1 MGDSEGCSWI
11 SGVGD
16 GSGSASGTGAAVS
29 GLGNGEGEGSALVSE
44 GSISSGMLLLSKG
57 GVGSLL
63 SSGSIGLLS
72 TEGCR
77 NIGSDK
83 SRDLSKSSR
92 DWKDSIL
99 DRLLLRLVLL

>member
-16 GSGSASGTGAAVS
+16 GSGSASGSGAAVS
-29 GLGNGEGEGSALVSE
+29 GLGIPEGSALVSE
-44 GSISSGMLLLSKG
+44 GSICLGMLLRSKG
-57 GVGSLL
+57 GVGPEL
-63 SSGSIGLLS
+63 SSGSRGLLS
-72 TEGCR
+72 TDGSP
-77 NIGSDK
+77 NIGPDK

-99 DRLLLRLVLL
+99 DLLLLRLVLL